1 MELALFVY
9 LSGVVGSVGVF
20 LKLTAAFGVI
30 GVIAYLIVMEYQ
42 INANNKKFSDFSS
55 TLRNTCIAVFCLGLT
70 ANLTPSEKTMYM
82 MLAGYTAQT
91 VVQSDTADKVL
102 KVINSKLDG
111 YLEEATKSKEK

>member
-9 LSGVVGSVGVF
+9 LAGVVSKVGGFLVATTIFSFISLLTYLVVIFYQIDVNGKKFQDFYKSLRNATIGVF
-20 LKLTAAFGVI
+20 
-30 GVIAYLIVMEYQ
+30 
-42 INANNKKFSDFSS
+42 S
-55 TLRNTCIAVFCLGLT
+55 LGLISAT
-70 ANLTPSEKTMYM
+70 IPSEKTMYM

-111 YLEEATKSKEK
+111 YLEEATKARE

>member
-9 LSGVVGSVGVF
+9 LAGVVSSVGGFMLFIAISLFMALVGYIMAYTMQSSYSSDKWEF
-20 LKLTAAFGVI
+20 KKKYILVP
-30 GVIAYLIVMEYQ
+30 VIAGLIASM
-42 INANNKKFSDFSS
+42 I
-55 TLRNTCIAVFCLGLT
+55 
-70 ANLTPSEKTMYM
+70 PSEKTMYM

-111 YLEEATKSKEK
+111 YLEEATTSKEKK

>member
-9 LSGVVGSVGVF
+9 LAGVVSGIGGFMVF
-20 LKLTAAFGVI
+20 ITIALFVALFGYIMAYTLQPTYDHVKWEFKKKYI
-30 GVIAYLIVMEYQ
+30 LVPVIAGLIAS
-42 INANNKKFSDFSS
+42 I
-55 TLRNTCIAVFCLGLT
+55 I
-70 ANLTPSEKTMYM
+70 PSEKTMYM

-111 YLEEATKSKEK
+111 YLEEAKEKK